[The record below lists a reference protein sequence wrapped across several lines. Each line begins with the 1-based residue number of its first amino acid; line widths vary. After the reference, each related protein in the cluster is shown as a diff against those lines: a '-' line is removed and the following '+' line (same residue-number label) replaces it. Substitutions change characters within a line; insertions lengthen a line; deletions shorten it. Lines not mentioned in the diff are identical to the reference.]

1 MPIQFPET
9 AATEWQIIADAAN
22 ASNLLRERLER
33 DVHVASKLEKLRI
46 EHEARVQFDAE
57 LQAAD
62 TPDLDMMTLADYL
75 VNPVA
80 NGPQPLIEGVLNDD
94 SVCLML
100 GPSRS
105 GKSTLALQMLH
116 CLATG
121 EPFLEQ
127 PVTQLAGSFGILSY
141 DMPGGLMFDWMAGFP
156 NVDPRKFSIV
166 NAHKK
171 GNPLAVPE
179 QRQAIVNSWR
189 ARNTEVVVID
199 SFSASFFGH
208 DQNDAAAVQAHH
220 RELKKFA
227 LTEVGARVLIIIT
240 HSTDGTPRKP
250 RGSTVHIDASDA
262 IILMWPPDGPGTPR
276 HVDME
281 KYREARGQTQMTT
294 RVVTEPDPVTR
305 LVSLDAG
312 GMTLAGYPLPVGLLA
327 NVFPDVPD
335 ATAEPDTNGDSDFEG
350 DDDL

>member
-1 MPIQFPET
+1 MPIKFPET
-9 AATEWQIIADAAN
+9 AASEWQIIADAAN
-22 ASNLLRERLER
+22 ASTQLRLRLER
-33 DVHVASKLEKLRI
+33 DTHVESALEKLRI
-46 EHEARVQFDAE
+46 KHEAQVQFDAE
-57 LQAAD
+57 LQASE

-75 VNPVA
+75 VNPLV

-105 GKSTLALQMLH
+105 GKSTLALQMLY

-121 EPFLEQ
+121 QSFLDQ
-127 PVTQLAGSFGILSY
+127 PVTKLAGSFGILSY

-156 NVDPRKFSIV
+156 GVDPRRFSIV

-179 QRQAIVNSWR
+179 QREAIVASWK
-189 ARNTEVVVID
+189 ARNTEVVVVD

-240 HSTDGTPRKP
+240 HSTDGSPRKP
-250 RGSTVHIDASDA
+250 RGSTVHIDAADA
-262 IILMWPPDGPGTPR
+262 IVLMWPANGPGTPR

-281 KYREARGQTQMTT
+281 KYREARGQAQMTT
-294 RVVTEPDPVTR
+294 RVVSEPDPVTR
-305 LVSLDAG
+305 LVDLDAG
-312 GMTLAGYPLPVGLLA
+312 EMTLAGYPLPVGLLA

-335 ATAEPDTNGDSDFEG
+335 AEVAPDLDGDTEQEKDE
-350 DDDL
+350 DL